1 MNYKNILNKIVNGLI
16 LFLFPLIVI
25 IFVIE
30 KAIELI
36 HKIIDPIKHL
46 FPEQKVF
53 GIGIISLLIF
63 CLIIFI
69 CYLIGSVAN
78 HKKIIPI
85 ITTLDELLSTM
96 IPTYHIIKTRAND
109 SSKKEENWKSILVA
123 ENNDWVIAFE
133 IEQKSENYSLVYF
146 PNFPDSKNG
155 KLKIVERKKIK
166 YLDIS
171 SVELQNSIKKYGKG
185 IEI

>member
-69 CYLIGSVAN
+69 CYLIWLL
-78 HKKIIPI
+78 K
-85 ITTLDELLSTM
+85 ELV
-96 IPTYHIIKTRAND
+96 IF
-109 SSKKEENWKSILVA
+109 KE
-123 ENNDWVIAFE
+123 
-133 IEQKSENYSLVYF
+133 
-146 PNFPDSKNG
+146 
-155 KLKIVERKKIK
+155 LKIHA
-166 YLDIS
+166 LF
-171 SVELQNSIKKYGKG
+171 
-185 IEI
+185 